1 MPCEIVLN
9 PWKRTPNQL
18 IKYNFSFNKINSIIY
33 HVLQQNFLLFAGKK
47 NTLISTRE
55 GQRLF
60 MQLECLLIV

>member
-1 MPCEIVLN
+1 MPCAIVLN

-47 NTLISTRE
+47 KYTYFFKRRSKT
-55 GQRLF
+55 F
-60 MQLECLLIV
+60 HAA